1 MCAGVHS
8 RGTLLTAGTT
18 LEGEVP
24 LTSAMPYFVELQ
36 NSVNVTG
43 QLGAGAELHCKVNQ
57 PSKETAVRTFKICC
71 FTFCVDY
78 LKIDLYRTST
88 VGCKNPEYMQMN
100 IFSSSLDC

>member
-1 MCAGVHS
+1 MMCAGVHS

-57 PSKETAVRTFKICC
+57 PSKETAVRTSKICC
-71 FTFCVDY
+71 FTFCVVITSK
-78 LKIDLYRTST
+78 LICSIEHLPLAVKILCI
-88 VGCKNPEYMQMN
+88 CK
-100 IFSSSLDC
+100 